1 MEKIVSLC
9 KRRGIIFQNSEIYG
23 GLGSVWDYGPLGVE
37 LKRNVKDAW
46 WRSMVQ
52 QRGDVVGL
60 DSAILM
66 HPRVWEASGHLDNFA
81 DPLVECRE
89 CNQRWRDD
97 ALAEGRCPNC
107 NGEVSDPRMFN
118 LMFKSFMGPVE
129 EDASIVYLRPR
140 DRPGHI
146 RQLRKRPELH
156 PEAAALRH
164 RPDRQVFPE

>member
-1 MEKIVSLC
+1 MDPTTHSVTMEKIVSLC

-52 QRGDVVGL
+52 QRGNVVGL

-81 DPLVECRE
+81 DPLVECRD
-89 CNQRWRDD
+89 CNLRWRDD
-97 ALAEGRCPNC
+97 ALAEGR
-107 NGEVSDPRMFN
+107 
-118 LMFKSFMGPVE
+118 
-129 EDASIVYLRPR
+129 
-140 DRPGHI
+140 
-146 RQLRKRPELH
+146 
-156 PEAAALRH
+156 
-164 RPDRQVFPE
+164 